1 MEKVRNV
8 ILCGFMATGKSTV
21 GKRLAELVGFD
32 FIDLD
37 IAIET
42 EEGVSIPQIFAE
54 RGEPAFRALESRMVE
69 KMMDQSGF
77 VIATGGGTIVNPRNL
92 ANLKKCG
99 IVVALTADIPTIL
112 HRTATDT
119 HRPLLLAQSEEGREV
134 KIRALLEQRM
144 SAYSQT
150 DIMLDTS
157 SLTIEEVAQKL
168 STMIFQ
174 GKPQ

>member
-54 RGEPAFRALESRMVE
+54 RGEPAFRALESRMVK

-77 VIATGGGTIVNPRNL
+77 VIATGGGTIVNPSNL

-99 IVVALTADIPTIL
+99 VVIALTADIPTIL
-112 HRTATDT
+112 QRTATDT
-119 HRPLLLAQSEEGREV
+119 HRPLLRTQNEEDREAR
-134 KIRALLEQRM
+134 IRSLLEQRM
-144 SAYSQT
+144 SAYSQA

-168 STMIFQ
+168 STMIFRENSQ
-174 GKPQ
+174 

>member
-37 IAIET
+37 TAIEA
-42 EEGVSIPQIFAE
+42 EENISIPQIFAE
-54 RGEPAFRALESRMVE
+54 RGEPAFRTLESRMVE
-69 KMMDQSGF
+69 KMMDRSGS

-112 HRTATDT
+112 QRTATDT
-119 HRPLLLAQSEEGREV
+119 HRPLLLAQSEKDREV
-134 KIRALLEQRM
+134 KIRTLLEQRM
-144 SAYSQT
+144 SAYSQA
-150 DIMLDTS
+150 DILLDTS
-157 SLTIEEVAQKL
+157 FLNIEEVAHRL
-168 STMIFQ
+168 RTLIFNDANE
-174 GKPQ
+174 